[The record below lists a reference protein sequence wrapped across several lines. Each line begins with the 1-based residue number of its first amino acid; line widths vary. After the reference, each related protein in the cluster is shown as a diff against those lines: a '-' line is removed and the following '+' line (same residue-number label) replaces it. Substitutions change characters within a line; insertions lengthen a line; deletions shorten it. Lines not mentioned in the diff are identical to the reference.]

1 MENIEEE
8 KKDMIPQLRP
18 NNESQSQVEGLSN
31 AMSDIDSSESS
42 SALPRTKVFIK
53 QKEVHQLSKV
63 EDLVN

>member
-42 SALPRTKVFIK
+42 RALPRTKVFIK
-53 QKEVHQLSKV
+53 QKEVQ
-63 EDLVN
+63 